1 MIFGTDLA
9 FAFSYKLKLKAMK
22 TILNV
27 TVLTVILIVTSCEI
41 ISETDETRIIK
52 GDSYIGKIFEIEGD
66 FSKNNDYTLYY
77 TFPSNF
83 EIYSTD
89 VVLVYILWE
98 TTTGSNGKSID
109 VWRLLPQTVLL
120 SDGVLQYNFDYTMED
135 VKIFLEG
142 TTDFNK
148 LLAAET
154 QDQIFRIAV
163 LPAEFAK
170 LKSVNLNN
178 LNSIIESPSLKLDGI
193 DKQMIP
199 VL

>member
-27 TVLTVILIVTSCEI
+27 TVLTVILIATSCEI

-135 VKIFLEG
+135 VKIFLKD

-148 LLAAET
+148 LLATET
-154 QDQIFRIAV
+154 QNQIFRIAV